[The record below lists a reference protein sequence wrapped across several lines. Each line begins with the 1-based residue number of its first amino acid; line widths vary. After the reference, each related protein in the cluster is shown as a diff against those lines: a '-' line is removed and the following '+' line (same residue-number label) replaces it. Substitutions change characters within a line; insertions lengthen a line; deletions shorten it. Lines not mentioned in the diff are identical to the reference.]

1 MDASPI
7 EFGIDSFGD
16 LPRNDR
22 GAIVSHA
29 EAIRA
34 AVAEAFLA
42 DEAGIEVVALGGH
55 HLPEFAISSPETV
68 LAGFATVT
76 KRIRLASGVTVLSS
90 DEPVGVFQ
98 RFATVDALSGGR
110 AEGSLATCACTARS
124 SWRQAA
130 PSVTPCPMTSD

>member
-90 DEPVGVFQ
+90 DEPVGCSSGSPRSTRCPADGQ
-98 RFATVDALSGGR
+98 RARSPLAPARRGVPGGR
-110 AEGSLATCACTARS
+110 RRLL
-124 SWRQAA
+124 
-130 PSVTPCPMTSD
+130 